1 MWRVLRLGTTTG
13 VETMTT
19 DSDPLANPID
29 ALYLVH
35 SALRTEAERA
45 EQTVTHLEVGSS
57 FKPFQPVFYHW
68 ALVLSTYVEAEERVL
83 HVLVPEVADA
93 WAATVGTARQLLERL
108 EALQAYLQTE
118 ISKTMVIARTKRQ
131 LFGRVALARLLQED
145 LLEDEEAR
153 LLPVLR
159 RRLSAAR
166 QWEFLRQFFFDQEV
180 EPEDTMVAWIA
191 QDVRGPERLALT
203 TLTAYLVGAT
213 NTSPLHAVHAS

>member
-1 MWRVLRLGTTTG
+1 
-13 VETMTT
+13 MTT
-19 DSDPLANPID
+19 DSEPLVNPID
-29 ALYLVH
+29 ALYLIH

-68 ALVLSTYVEAEERVL
+68 ALVLSAYVEAEERVL
-83 HVLVPEVADA
+83 HVLVPEVADI
-93 WAATVGTARQLLERL
+93 WEATAGTARQLLERL
-108 EALQAYLQTE
+108 EALQGYLQTE

-145 LLEDEEAR
+145 LLEDEEAS

-159 RRLSAAR
+159 TRLSEAH
-166 QWEFLRQFFFDQEV
+166 QWEFLRQFLFDQEA

-191 QDVRGPERLALT
+191 QDVTGLERRALT
-203 TLTAYLVGAT
+203 TLTAHLVGAT
-213 NTSPLHAVHAS
+213 NTSLLHPVSAP